1 MKCLNETFPRVFSSE
16 TAAADLAAQQ
26 RRKILSPRKWYK
38 NDFYLSTDNAALDA
52 GFICRSLHHPA
63 GRRHLAL
70 ALHGSLC
77 FGLYRKAR
85 QIGFARMVTDL
96 AGTVVL
102 RDLIVAPEYR
112 FIGLGSWML
121 SCSLSHSA
129 TQSCCAVLCWDSEAS
144 PFLIKNGFS
153 AVPTVPG
160 LHIFRLLNAV
170 GEAHAEPCALH

>member
-1 MKCLNETFPRVFSSE
+1 MKCLNGTFPRVFSSE

-26 RRKILSPRKWYK
+26 RRKILSTRKW
-38 NDFYLSTDNAALDA
+38 
-52 GFICRSLHHPA
+52 PA

-121 SCSLSHSA
+121 SCSLSHPA
-129 TQSCCAVLCWDSEAS
+129 TQSSCAFLSWSSEAS
-144 PFLIKNGFS
+144 PFLIKNGFCVVP
-153 AVPTVPG
+153 AVPE
-160 LHIFRLLNAV
+160 LHIFRLLNADV
-170 GEAHAEPCALH
+170 EAHAESCALQ

>member
-1 MKCLNETFPRVFSSE
+1 MKCLNGTFPRVFSSE
-16 TAAADLAAQQ
+16 TAVADLAAQQ
-26 RRKILSPRKWYK
+26 RRKILSTRKWYH
-38 NDFYLSTDNAALDA
+38 NDFYLSTDHAALDA

-121 SCSLSHSA
+121 SCSLSHPA
-129 TQSCCAVLCWDSEAS
+129 TQSCCAVLSWSSEAS
-144 PFLIKNGFS
+144 AFLIKNGFCVVP
-153 AVPTVPG
+153 AVPE
-160 LHIFRLLNAV
+160 LHIFRLLNADV
-170 GEAHAEPCALH
+170 EAHAESCALQ

>member
-26 RRKILSPRKWYK
+26 RRKILSTRKWYK

-52 GFICRSLHHPA
+52 GFICRSLPHPV
-63 GRRHLAL
+63 GQRHLAL

-121 SCSLSHSA
+121 SCSLSHPA
-129 TQSCCAVLCWDSEAS
+129 TQSCCAVLCWSSEAS

-153 AVPTVPG
+153 AVPTVSG
-160 LHIFRLLNAV
+160 LHIFRLLNADV
-170 GEAHAEPCALH
+170 EAHAEPCALH

>member
-1 MKCLNETFPRVFSSE
+1 MKYLNGTFPRVFSSE

-26 RRKILSPRKWYK
+26 RRKILSTRKWYH
-38 NDFYLSTDNAALDA
+38 NDFYLSTDHAALDA

-85 QIGFARMVTDL
+85 QIGFARIVTDL

-121 SCSLSHSA
+121 SCSLSHPA
-129 TQSCCAVLCWDSEAS
+129 TQSCCAVLSWSSEAS
-144 PFLIKNGFS
+144 PFLIKNGFCVVP
-153 AVPTVPG
+153 AVPE
-160 LHIFRLLNAV
+160 LHIFRLLNADV
-170 GEAHAEPCALH
+170 EAHAESCALQ